1 MNQRRGRTHS
11 ASASSYNTDSQARL
25 LHKFF
30 KTARELLEETG
41 NEDAAFYFGQAE
53 EVFTSGGSLP
63 SDRRAISQMLG
74 L

>member
-11 ASASSYNTDSQARL
+11 ASASSHNADSQARL

-30 KTARELLEETG
+30 KTSRELLEECG
-41 NEDAAFYFGQAE
+41 YEDAAFYFEQCE
-53 EVFTSGGSLP
+53 ELFTNGGSLP
-63 SDRRAISQMLG
+63 SNRADISRLLG